1 MSSATELLF
10 DPTTEYQV
18 IEEFEFEEEVQ
29 RPEAIRFFTFQE
41 QAMDLMEN
49 LLPKKGKISKGLVR
63 KAEYEVDSFRR
74 LYADMVAETSSG
86 FLQKSYVPPQTLP
99 WVHYLNKNPVETTV
113 YKWSQQW
120 APLYTPAVGLAPNYY
135 EKLLDS
141 LPKSAVYHT
150 GEGGLPV
157 YVHGKTDINGRIC
170 LDDYVYSTTTT
181 HEDGSY
187 RIQPTKRP
195 DTRDTARFTEY
206 SVDPPSLAPPNPLTD
221 HPFLSVR
228 TKVVTIESTDPLPD
242 HLPTLDAIFDHAVPE
257 TNDPYKVATPYL
269 KLYDL
274 TLKDVPIHLWTKKF
288 PPIVPVDISP
298 TPTDI
303 VFPSHEEDAP
313 AKVLLDAYKRTWYPG
328 ISPRKWLI
336 DQVDGG
342 NLLARI
348 LLSKAG
354 TVGVLAV
361 PPPISLPDGGVI
373 QGTAEECMPSEI
385 TSFDDFLTLGIFR
398 PAKCAQCGAVGHSGR
413 ECPDKKTKND
423 YAPGYGCIPLA
434 LITKERE
441 DSLYLDKNPWVP
453 GTDDTILKEYQAD
466 LVRHVHVD
474 EQVFTKFPAANPMTA
489 TNETRLL
496 IVAILDDE
504 NLPIED
510 QLSEIND
517 LLKASGAVLENH
529 LYVDRESKAFL
540 ICEHEL
546 ERLQGKFDKDPR
558 AYLTK
563 WCSPLDG
570 FYVCTYSGERVS
582 EILEAQN
589 EYDEAGNVTNVR
601 DAIQPKNI
609 APSHDV
615 SSFAISLR
623 DLHGQF
629 RPTDPAEDLMYLLI
643 TMLQVLPTQGPLG
656 EVLGYVRGVSDRL
669 SAGKADKSKVDMLLS
684 VFGFSA
690 VVVLMQIHRPQ
701 LIPRRSFGSKPVILR
716 GFPRDTDDMN
726 DAPLVDSLLSA
737 LQHTFADYPST
748 FRGPSVS
755 FLRTLLNNR
764 GTVKKQ
770 VMGVLQKQFLPVFRD
785 RLLAARDEME
795 GVAVGQELQQ
805 SFQPPI
811 FPPKH
816 DITFLKPGERVAV
829 DPEVR
834 FRCPGSMPWL
844 ASTTSMSLIQ
854 TAQRPTEG
862 IVRNPT
868 AVVPQEPG
876 ALYAP
881 TAQEVRARMAQKKL
895 PESAFLKRALEETQS
910 AVLQDYI
917 LLAIRIV
924 AEDTGSSDE
933 VRAYIRS
940 IRPHVTHAMGSDSL
954 LRDYFKGILQE
965 LFVRMAEFPTVV
977 AQFDRTVEKDMTLK
991 SLQSKAVESRKLVDD
1006 LAAREREEFKGRLRR
1021 MPDAQREITKN
1032 LIDRG
1037 LAPYLITK
1045 DDRESF
1051 VKELQDKLDSLEP
1064 PTDNPLVAPGDAE
1077 SPENIPEEGLH
1088 DERGVGDQGAV
1099 AMNADGTELLDDHG
1113 DYGDRAAR
1121 TAEGEEYQDAP
1132 AYNFEEDF

>member
-10 DPTTEYQV
+10 DPSTDYQV
-18 IEEFEFEEEVQ
+18 IEEFEFDEEVQ

-49 LLPKKGKISKGLVR
+49 LLPKTGKISKGLVR
-63 KAEYEVDSFRR
+63 KAEYEVDTFRR
-74 LYADMVAETSSG
+74 LYNDVVAETSSG

-99 WVHYLNKNPVETTV
+99 WVHYNNTNPLEYTE
-113 YKWSQQW
+113 YKWAQQW

-135 EKLLDS
+135 EKVLDS
-141 LPKSAVYHT
+141 LPKSALYYT
-150 GEGGLPV
+150 GEGGTPV
-157 YVHGKTDINGRIC
+157 YVHGKTTIGGRIC
-170 LDDYVYSTTTT
+170 LDDYTYSTTMTR
-181 HEDGSY
+181 EDGSF
-187 RIQPTKRP
+187 RINLIKRP
-195 DTRDTARFTEY
+195 DTHDTARFTEY
-206 SVDPPSLAPPNPLTD
+206 IVDPPPLAPPNPLTD

-228 TKVVTIESTDPLPD
+228 SKPVTIDSTDPLPD
-242 HLPTLDAIFDHAVPE
+242 HLPTLDAIFDHGVPE

-298 TPTDI
+298 SPTDI
-303 VFPSHEEDAP
+303 VFPAHDEDAP
-313 AKVLLDAYKRTWYPG
+313 AKVLLETYKRAWSPG
-328 ISPRKWLI
+328 MSPRKWLI

-354 TVGVLAV
+354 NVGVLAV
-361 PPPISLPDGGVI
+361 PPPISLPEGGVI

-413 ECPDKKTKND
+413 ECPDKKIKTD

-434 LITKERE
+434 LVTKERE
-441 DSLYLDKNPWVP
+441 DSLYLGKSPWVP
-453 GTDDTILKEYQAD
+453 GTDDTILKEYKAE
-466 LVRHVHVD
+466 LVRHVYVED
-474 EQVFTKFPAANPMTA
+474 QIFTKFPVSNPMTA

-496 IVAILDDE
+496 IVSLLDDE
-504 NLPIED
+504 SVAQED

-529 LYVDRESKAFL
+529 VYVDKESKAFL

-546 ERLQGKFDKDPR
+546 ERLQGKFDKEPR

-570 FYVCTYSGERVS
+570 YNVCRYSGERVS

-589 EYDEAGNVTNVR
+589 EYDESGNITNAR
-601 DAIQPKNI
+601 DAIQSKHI
-609 APSHDV
+609 SPSHDV

-623 DLHGQF
+623 DIHGQF
-629 RPTDPAEDLMYLLI
+629 RSTDPAEDLMYLLI
-643 TMLQVLPTQGPLG
+643 TMLQVLPTQGPLE

-669 SAGKADKSKVDMLLS
+669 NAGKADKGKVDMLLS

-716 GFPRDTDDMN
+716 GYPRDTEDVN

-764 GTVKKQ
+764 GSVKKQ

-785 RLLAARDEME
+785 RLLAVRDDVE
-795 GVAVGQELQQ
+795 GVVVGQELQQ

-816 DITFLKPGERVAV
+816 DIAFLKPSERVAV

-834 FRCPGSMPWL
+834 FKCTGNMPWL
-844 ASTTSMSLIQ
+844 ASTGVMAVIQ
-854 TAQRPTEG
+854 SAQRNTEG
-862 IVRNPT
+862 IVRNPVS
-868 AVVPQEPG
+868 VVPPEPG
-876 ALYAP
+876 IQYAP
-881 TAQEVRARMAQKKL
+881 NAQEVRTRLGQKKL
-895 PESAFLKRALEETQS
+895 PESAFLKKALDETQS
-910 AVLQDYI
+910 RVLQDYV
-917 LLAIRIV
+917 LLVFRIV
-924 AEDTGSSDE
+924 SEDTGSSNE
-933 VRAYIRS
+933 LRMYIREM
-940 IRPHVTHAMGSDSL
+940 RPHVTHARGSDSL
-954 LRDYFKGILQE
+954 LRDYFKGVLCE
-965 LFVRMAEFPTVV
+965 MFVRMSEFPTVI
-977 AQFDRTVEKDMTLK
+977 AQFDRNIEKDTSLK
-991 SLQSKAVESRKLVDD
+991 SLQSNAVESRKLVDD

-1051 VKELQDKLDSLEP
+1051 VRELRDKIDMLEP
-1064 PTDNPLVAPGDAE
+1064 PTDNPLAAPGEVEA
-1077 SPENIPEEGLH
+1077 PENVPEEGLH

-1099 AMNADGTELLDDHG
+1099 AENADGTELLVDQG
-1113 DYGDRAAR
+1113 DYGDQAAR
-1121 TAEGEEYQDAP
+1121 TADGEEYNDAP
-1132 AYNFEEDF
+1132 AYDFEEGF